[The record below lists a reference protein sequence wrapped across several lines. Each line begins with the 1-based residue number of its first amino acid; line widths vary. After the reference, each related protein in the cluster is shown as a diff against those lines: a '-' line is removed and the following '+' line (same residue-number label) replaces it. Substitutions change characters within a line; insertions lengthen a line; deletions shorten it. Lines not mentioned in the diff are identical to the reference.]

1 MSATRIVDGPG
12 LPAGLPFSLA
22 AGTEDLCF
30 ISGMPALNAV
40 GRYQP
45 GTFEEEAALAWRN
58 VMRIADAAGFAQHEI
73 VYVQCVLA
81 DIGDYSALNDWWR
94 RQFTDIQSAPAR
106 FTFQAAALPFG
117 CKVEMQAVAAH
128 QPRTDRVSS

>member
-22 AGTEDLCF
+22 AGTDDFCF
-30 ISGMPALNAV
+30 ISGMPALDAL

-45 GTFEEEAALAWRN
+45 GTFEEEADLAWRN
-58 VMRIADAAGFAQHEI
+58 VMRIADTAGFAQHEI
-73 VYVQCVLA
+73 VYVQCVIA
-81 DIGDYSALNDWWR
+81 DIGDYSSLNDWWR
-94 RQFTDIQSAPAR
+94 RQFTDIPSAPAR

-117 CKVEMQAVAAH
+117 CKVEMQAVAARR
-128 QPRTDRVSS
+128 PRTDRVPS

>member
-22 AGTEDLCF
+22 AGTDDFCF
-30 ISGMPALNAV
+30 ISGMPALDQV

-45 GTFEEEAALAWRN
+45 GTFDEEATLAWRN
-58 VMRIADAAGFAQHEI
+58 VMQVADAAGFAQHDI

-81 DIGDYSALNDWWR
+81 DIGDYSALNHWWR
-94 RQFTDIQSAPAR
+94 RQFTDIRRAPAR

-117 CKVEMQAVAAH
+117 CKVEIQAVAARR
-128 QPRTDRVSS
+128 PSTERVLP